1 MRSQR
6 CSHNVK
12 LVLFNSLCMCMY
24 DLALWKYYSVTVYN
38 KIKSAYNKFIKNFLD
53 LQGVTV

>member
-1 MRSQR
+1 
-6 CSHNVK
+6 
-12 LVLFNSLCMCMY
+12 MCMY